1 MFPASTRGG
10 GQCMGFPDVCKVP
23 APPAP
28 PIPVPFPN
36 IAMCPSASG
45 STVTRNVKIK
55 NQPVLHKGSEIPT
68 SSGDEPG
75 TLGGMISNVNMN
87 KAKYRMASKKVLVEG
102 QYVVTHLKTT
112 PQNGNNANVP
122 AGSQVAPSQTTVFI
136 NG

>member
-1 MFPASTRGG
+1 MFPATTKGG

-28 PIPVPFPN
+28 PLPIPFPN
-36 IAMCPSASG
+36 IAMCANASG
-45 STVTRNVKIK
+45 STVTKVVKIC

-75 TLGGMISNVNMN
+75 TLGGVISGVNM
-87 KAKYRMASKKVLVEG
+87 KTAKYRNASSKVLVEG

-122 AGSQVAPSQTTVFI
+122 AGSQVAPSQTKVFI

>member
-1 MFPASTRGG
+1 
-10 GQCMGFPDVCKVP
+10 
-23 APPAP
+23 
-28 PIPVPFPN
+28 
-36 IAMCPSASG
+36 
-45 STVTRNVKIK
+45 
-55 NQPVLHKGSEIPT
+55 
-68 SSGDEPG
+68 
-75 TLGGMISNVNMN
+75 MISNVNMN